1 MFNKSMYESKSI
13 LVLADLWA
21 GRSSTDNSLQ
31 TSPSNCQG
39 GQILP
44 CLLLSECQIRFV
56 IIIGNASWRGGME
69 MWCGQERGSFS
80 FYICMIN
87 IWELMGLPQSYMWTY
102 FSSILKIHSS
112 AKRNYFFF
120 QLLHLQVL
128 ILFYILPFV
137 LVNGHVV
144 VVGFTE

>member
-21 GRSSTDNSLQ
+21 GRSSTDYSLQ

-39 GQILP
+39 GQILR

-56 IIIGNASWRGGME
+56 IIISNASWRGSME
-69 MWCGQERGSFS
+69 MWSRKGSFS

-87 IWELMGLPQSYMWTY
+87 IWESMGLPQSYVIVHQ
-102 FSSILKIHSS
+102 FSKLTLPCK
-112 AKRNYFFF
+112 N
-120 QLLHLQVL
+120 L
-128 ILFYILPFV
+128 IFLNNFYICRSCF
-137 LVNGHVV
+137 
-144 VVGFTE
+144 FCCITI